1 MGKIITLMCRSYE
14 IVGKIEDIK
23 KGLEITKK
31 DFPLSYTINE
41 ESNILVV
48 ICNIKDLFLVEN
60 IVQCINK

>member
-1 MGKIITLMCRSYE
+1 MGKIITLMYRSYE

-31 DFPLSYTINE
+31 DFPLSYTIDK
-41 ESNILVV
+41 ESNKLLV
-48 ICNIKDLFLVEN
+48 ICRISDLFLVEN